1 MAAPD
6 TTHGTTRFVLEY
18 NGKSDYTDFSSSST
32 DEEIASAAEMY
43 QKFTLATLTEA
54 YKRPAW
60 QEVDLEG

>member
-1 MAAPD
+1 MAAAPD

-18 NGKSDYTDFSSSST
+18 NGKSDYTDFSSGGT
-32 DEEIASAAEMY
+32 DEDIANAATQY

-60 QEVDLEG
+60 QEVELE